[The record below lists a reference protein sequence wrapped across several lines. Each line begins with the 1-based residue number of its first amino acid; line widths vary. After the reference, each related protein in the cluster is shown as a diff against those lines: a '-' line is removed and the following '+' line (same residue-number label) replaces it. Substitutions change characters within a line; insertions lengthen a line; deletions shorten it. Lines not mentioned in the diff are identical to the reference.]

1 MIPLAVV
8 LLSGAAWLAATG
20 AAEPRLMRVLGHDSA
35 VPRPEGMRRGVTT
48 MAALLAG
55 AACWLVVGG
64 VVGAGIGLAIAVL
77 APRWVARLES
87 RDERDRRDRLVRQAP
102 LFADLL
108 SATLASGATLRS
120 ALSAAADSVGDPTAS
135 AVRPVVAAIDLG
147 ADPSTAWRSVP
158 GVDAHAAIVEA
169 LARSADTGAS
179 ASDLLARIAVDLRR
193 DHAVRVEVAAR
204 AAGVRAVA
212 PLAACFLPAF
222 LLLGVVPV
230 VASLAQS
237 VITG

>member
-1 MIPLAVV
+1 MIALAVV
-8 LLSGAAWLAATG
+8 LAACAAWVATAG
-20 AAEPRLMRVLGHDSA
+20 PTEPRLSRVLGSPRA
-35 VPRPEGMRRGVTT
+35 VPQDGARRGLT
-48 MAALLAG
+48 MTAALLAG
-55 AACWLVVGG
+55 VGCWVVIGGAPG
-64 VVGAGIGLAIAVL
+64 VVLGIATAVL
-77 APRWVARLES
+77 APRWLVRFES
-87 RDERDRRDRLVRQAP
+87 RAERERREALARQAP

-120 ALSAAADSVGDPTAS
+120 AVGAASEALGEPTRSAL
-135 AVRPVVAAIDLG
+135 RPVMASIDLG
-147 ADPSTAWRSVP
+147 SDPLTAWRSVP
-158 GVDAHAAIVEA
+158 TVAAHVAIVEA
-169 LARSADTGAS
+169 LARSADSGAS

-193 DHAVRVEVAAR
+193 DHAVRVQVAAR

-237 VITG
+237 LITG